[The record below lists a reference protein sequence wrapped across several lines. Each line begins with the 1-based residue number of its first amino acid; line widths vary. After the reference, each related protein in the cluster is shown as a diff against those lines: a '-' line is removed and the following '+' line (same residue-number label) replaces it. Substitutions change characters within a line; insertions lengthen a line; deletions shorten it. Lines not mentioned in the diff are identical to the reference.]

1 MNFLQAPGLRAKEGD
16 TIIAEDDKKYTTSD
30 YIIPPKVPQ
39 ISNQRVRG
47 KAPPISKFDK

>member
-1 MNFLQAPGLRAKEGD
+1 MSSSIQAPGLRAAEGD
-16 TIIAEDDKKYTTSD
+16 QVVAADDKKYTTSD

-47 KAPPISKFDK
+47 QAPPPSMC